1 MLVLELN
8 INPKNKHMF
17 HDKYGSKKGTENSI
31 MFTTHQIF
39 FHVSIYVH
47 AYIF

>member
-17 HDKYGSKKGTENSI
+17 HDKYGSKKGTENSTMI
-31 MFTTHQIF
+31 K
-39 FHVSIYVH
+39 YV
-47 AYIF
+47 YNIPNFQT